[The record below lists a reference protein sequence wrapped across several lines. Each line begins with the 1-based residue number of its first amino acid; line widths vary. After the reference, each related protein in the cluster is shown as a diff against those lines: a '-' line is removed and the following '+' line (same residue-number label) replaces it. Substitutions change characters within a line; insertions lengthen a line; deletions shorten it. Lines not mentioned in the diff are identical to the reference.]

1 MKTEETVILKPNE
14 CNKKL
19 KELQKM
25 QIEDLTHIFFISA
38 PKCNGESENREVL
51 HGSQKDSGQRGIN
64 TFPTEYKASS
74 YFSFFFTSFKIDYH
88 KCDSPWYIFSLTECI
103 RCL

>member
-1 MKTEETVILKPNE
+1 MKTEETVLLMPNE

-25 QIEDLTHIFFISA
+25 QINDLTHIFFISA

-64 TFPTEYKASS
+64 TFPTEHKASS
-74 YFSFFFTSFKIDYH
+74 FFSFFYKS
-88 KCDSPWYIFSLTECI
+88 
-103 RCL
+103 